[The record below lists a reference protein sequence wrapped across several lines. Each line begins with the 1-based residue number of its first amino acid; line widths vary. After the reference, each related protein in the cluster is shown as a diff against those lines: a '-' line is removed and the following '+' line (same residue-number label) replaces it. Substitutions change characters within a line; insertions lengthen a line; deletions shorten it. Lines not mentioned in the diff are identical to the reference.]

1 MFSNA
6 IDPERGCS
14 FDRSQTRPAFSFSF
28 SRENGAQSARLE
40 IIFSNSI
47 PFIYLLILSNH
58 FWATLA
64 TRKTCRDEIYKIIA
78 KYIVG
83 NRCKLK
89 KSINAR
95 KSIFFFYQMPRELSI
110 RATMGRGK
118 WTESPKRRK
127 RKPAKWRWR
136 DVTRQFPRAL
146 GHAWISAKGRQFRF
160 LQSANLCPVPE
171 FSHVISRW
179 LEFKLHRGGFNAL
192 LAARENTREN
202 FSLRAIGSLIVSN
215 IYETQACRLRPA
227 SS

>member
-1 MFSNA
+1 MARSRPDWKLFSA
-6 IDPERGCS
+6 TL
-14 FDRSQTRPAFSFSF
+14 F
-28 SRENGAQSARLE
+28 LL
-40 IIFSNSI
+40 
-47 PFIYLLILSNH
+47 FIYL
-58 FWATLA
+58 FWAITFERLLRLVKRVA
-64 TRKTCRDEIYKIIA
+64 MKFTKLLQNISSEID
-78 KYIVG
+78 V
-83 NRCKLK
+83 NWK
-89 KSINAR
+89 KVSMR
-95 KSIFFFYQMPRELSI
+95 ESRFFFFYQMPRELSI

-171 FSHVISRW
+171 FSRVISRW
-179 LEFKLHRGGFNAL
+179 LEFKLHRGGFNARRAACAAL

-215 IYETQACRLRPA
+215 IYETQA